1 MAFDPGGSFVDFR
14 IRVDASE
21 AITSIS
27 ELNRLFTTYLSLA
40 RRTGLPESIVDAL
53 SRIYQLQAAIQALHR
68 SILLLEV
75 ASGPIGWAT
84 ALGGIALSAVM
95 ITDQALI
102 GSRTR

>member
-1 MAFDPGGSFVDFR
+1 MAFDPGGSFVEYK
-14 IRVDASE
+14 IRVDTSE
-21 AITSIS
+21 AATSGS

-53 SRIYQLQAAIQALHR
+53 SRIYQLQAAIQALYR
-68 SILLLEV
+68 SILLLEA
-75 ASGPIGWAT
+75 ASGPIGWAI
-84 ALGGIALSAVM
+84 ALGGISLSAVM